1 MIKKDEIIFLFGA
14 GISADAEI
22 PTSSEMINKVENL
35 ISSDNNDWSRFKD
48 IYFLIKSGIHFSR
61 GIRGENAIF
70 NIETLVNILNELEKK
85 ETHPLYPFIGSWSV
99 RFNEVVGNDFDKIK
113 DFKKKIIA
121 KLKEWMQPLDL
132 RKSGYLKK
140 LEDFKYKFEFPIRIF
155 TLNYDLLIEKN
166 LNNLKI
172 ERGFG
177 EDRRWNHKRFSEF
190 EEEPDLYLYKLHGS
204 IDWERDEK
212 TQVVYERDS
221 PPGEP
226 DLIFGTQYKMQYIDP
241 YLFMISEFRHYCLKA
256 KLIVCLG
263 YSFSDEHINA
273 ILNQSLSINNTTK
286 IFALA
291 YKEEQE
297 KIYRIIPEDRIKIIN
312 DKNAKTFFENE
323 LNLNT
328 FKEFFQREDDSII

>member
-14 GISADAEI
+14 GISADAGI
-22 PTSSEMINKVENL
+22 PTSSQMTNEVEDL
-35 ISSDNNDWSRFKD
+35 ILNDNDWSRFKD

-70 NIETLVNILNELEKK
+70 NIETLMNILNELEKK

-113 DFKKKIIA
+113 DFKKKIIV
-121 KLKEWMQPLDL
+121 KLKEWMRPHDL
-132 RKSGYLKK
+132 QKSEYLKK
-140 LEDFKYKFEFPIRIF
+140 LKDFKDEFEFPIRIF

-166 LNNLKI
+166 LNKLKI

-177 EDRRWNHKRFSEF
+177 EDRKWNHKRFYEF

-204 IDWERDEK
+204 IDWERDKK
-212 TQVVYERDS
+212 TQVVYERDCITE
-221 PPGEP
+221 EP

-273 ILNQSLSINNTTK
+273 ILNQSLSINETTK

-291 YKEEQE
+291 YEEKQE
-297 KIYRIIPEDRIKIIN
+297 KIHQIIPKNRIKIIT
-312 DKNAKTFFENE
+312 DKKAETFFKKE
-323 LNLNT
+323 LHLDT